1 MYTTIHFFDGC
12 KNVKAAVISFQTHG
26 RLRRRLRRQQ
36 LERAVHRDRSYTNIS
51 VELNDLL

>member
-1 MYTTIHFFDGC
+1 MTLTYLFDGC
-12 KNVKAAVISFQTHG
+12 KNAKAAVISFQTHG
-26 RLRRRLRRQQ
+26 RFRRRLRRQQ